1 MLCDPHISASRAGT
15 PHYLPTASQ
24 GGSGRSNISQLDSAA
39 WRLPPHFR
47 VNVNQRPAD
56 ESQVV
61 DVCTSLC
68 HLCTGQL
75 RGDGEVTAQCLP
87 KHDRASHGYGAK
99 LTQTSHSFHAMRSK
113 ISSSSSSLACIS
125 SPSWKCNTST
135 SSSKVRLGPATLLG
149 PSLCAITFLTPLGF
163 SLRSS
168 YAH

>member
-56 ESQVV
+56 EYQVV

-68 HLCTGQL
+68 DLCTGQL
-75 RGDGEVTAQCLP
+75 RCDAEVQPSAYPNTREP
-87 KHDRASHGYGAK
+87 PMGVKTGNH
-99 LTQTSHSFHAMRSK
+99 TSHSFHAMRSI
-113 ISSSSSSLACIS
+113 ISSSSSSLACTS
-125 SPSWKCNTST
+125 SPPWKCSTSSS

-168 YAH
+168 NAH